1 MCASSL
7 KNLAIPRN
15 RSIVSINPQAPG
27 SLNNYV
33 DILFS
38 FLEELRSTYSQLII
52 LCIGSDRSTGD
63 SLGPLV
69 GSMLTNLRLDGIPVY
84 GTLENPVHA
93 LNLRETKEYL
103 EDKYASHAILAVD
116 ACLGQKQMVGHL
128 EVGKGSLLPGAAVKK
143 RIPPIGNLFVTGIV
157 NIGGYM
163 ELMVLQSTRL
173 GIVFPLARFIAWGMF
188 LAVSNWANNNY

>member
-69 GSMLTNLRLDGIPVY
+69 GSMLTNLRLDGIPVWNFGNHY
-84 GTLENPVHA
+84 
-93 LNLRETKEYL
+93 LNLREINISK
-103 EDKYASHAILAVD
+103 KYASHAILVD
-116 ACLGQKQMVGHL
+116 ACLGKN
-128 EVGKGSLLPGAAVKK
+128 
-143 RIPPIGNLFVTGIV
+143 R
-157 NIGGYM
+157 
-163 ELMVLQSTRL
+163 
-173 GIVFPLARFIAWGMF
+173 W
-188 LAVSNWANNNY
+188 